1 MEKNNVEEVVGAI
14 KEMADQFASDA
25 KDVASKLA
33 EELKEEEVPEDGE
46 TPDLEQETE
55 EEADDSDEDEIKA
68 LRKKTNLLKVTCAV
82 TMGALIVGTGVL
94 VHKNTVGTACHV
106 ARAIL

>member
-1 MEKNNVEEVVGAI
+1 MEKNTAEELIGTI

-33 EELKEEEVPEDGE
+33 DELKEEE
-46 TPDLEQETE
+46 TSDLEQETE
-55 EEADDSDEDEIKA
+55 EETDDSADEEIKA
-68 LRKKTNLLKVTCAV
+68 LRKKTNLLKATCAV

-106 ARAIL
+106 AKAIL